1 MSIQH
6 LASELLN
13 LKSSKNVSS
22 EVSKVKSPTKYA
34 IVYWIETK
42 EFNVMPLSKIP
53 KGSREEGVS
62 ATLKAERK
70 EWGTKIVKIGGN
82 KIYIYFVLY
91 DITKLRQEMF

>member
-1 MSIQH
+1 
-6 LASELLN
+6 
-13 LKSSKNVSS
+13 
-22 EVSKVKSPTKYA
+22 
-34 IVYWIETK
+34 
-42 EFNVMPLSKIP
+42 MPLSKIP

-70 EWGTKIVKIGGN
+70 EWETKIVKIGGK